1 MRLVCHFRSPLAAV
15 QQRSRWREAGVGGN
29 CAAALHSDA
38 WRETA
43 LEEWK
48 AAQRAGA
55 SILLWGEPGYPR
67 ALCELPDAPLVLYA
81 RGDLSLLAAPAVAIV
96 GSRNCTPDGV
106 RLTTRI
112 AADLARAGVCV
123 VSGMALGIDKA
134 AHTAALGEVGRS
146 IGVLGTGINHSYPQ
160 ANARLFA
167 RMARE
172 GLLVSE
178 FSPDEKAQARHFP
191 IRNRLISGLSLGVL
205 VVEAALRSGSLITAR
220 LALEQNRSVYA
231 VPGPAA
237 VATSQGCQELVR
249 QGAHPVF
256 NAEDILHDLAPQLA
270 GHLPPTAP
278 QGTAIQDACAK
289 MHKQEG
295 ATPHP
300 PPAAPV
306 PVPSPAPSSARLA
319 DDMQADISPTGKR
332 LLAAIAT
339 PDALAPIHVDALCAA
354 TGLPASTVNSTLV
367 ELEVFGLVRRW
378 PGGRISLE

>member
-1 MRLVCHFRSPLAAV
+1 MRLVHHFRSPLVAV
-15 QQRSRWREAGVGGN
+15 QQSTRWREAGVGGN
-29 CAAALHSDA
+29 CAAALQSNA

-67 ALCELPDAPLVLYA
+67 ALYELPDAPLALYA
-81 RGDLSLLAAPAVAIV
+81 RGDLSVLTAPAVAVV
-96 GSRNCTPDGV
+96 GSRDCTPDGV

-112 AADLARAGVCV
+112 ATELARAGVCV
-123 VSGMALGIDKA
+123 VSGMALGIDRA
-134 AHTAALGEVGRS
+134 AHTAALGEVGKS

-172 GLLVSE
+172 GLLISE
-178 FSPDEKAQARHFP
+178 FSPDERAQARHFP
-191 IRNRLISGLSLGVL
+191 VRNRLISGLSLGVL

-231 VPGPAA
+231 VPGTADA
-237 VATSQGCQELVR
+237 VTSQGCQELVR

-256 NAEDILHDLAPQLA
+256 NAEDILRDLAPQLA
-270 GHLPPTAP
+270 GHLSPAAP
-278 QGTAIQDACAK
+278 QQTAGQGTCAK
-289 MHKQEG
+289 MHKRNG
-295 ATPHP
+295 APPPPLDAPAVAPSTTP
-300 PPAAPV
+300 PPAKPNA
-306 PVPSPAPSSARLA
+306 AALTGISA
-319 DDMQADISPTGKR
+319 TGKC
-332 LLAAIAT
+332 LLAALAA
-339 PDALAPIHVDALCAA
+339 PDAHAPIHIDALCAA
-354 TGLPASTVNSTLV
+354 TGLPASTVNITLV
-367 ELEVFGLVRRW
+367 ELEVSGLVRRW